1 MRPEL
6 LLMLGLTGVSV
17 GQYPQ
22 RDIDSGLALGE
33 LSRQSHDA
41 AVARLRSSTGGCTPQ
56 TIRVRKECLYSD
68 IPGARSRFDDFG
80 VLHYR
85 LTNFV
90 HLSAS
95 FLLFH
100 RYYIWTY
107 EEALRTECNFNG
119 HFPYWNWGE
128 DAHDVESSPLFDGSP
143 TSLGSNGRFVRGGG
157 TAGLPKGSGGGC
169 LIEGPFSDRNVTLG
183 PFSQRNPLN
192 YNPRCI
198 KRDLNTAVASR
209 WASFRNT
216 TEVIINSPTV
226 EMFQALVQGDSRY
239 PEARNLGVAVHG
251 GGHFAIGGDPGGDF
265 HFSPLEPAFYL
276 HHGQVDRLYFI
287 WQNLDWTNRQLTTA
301 KTIFGTG
308 TMNNRPPSRNQT
320 LDDVLDLSPLAP
332 PRKLGDLIDTVGASP
347 LCFVYE

>member
-1 MRPEL
+1 MRPQI
-6 LLMLGLTGVSV
+6 LLMLGLTGVTV

-22 RDIDSGLALGE
+22 RDIDSGLALRD

-41 AVARLRSSTGGCTPQ
+41 ALARLRSSTSGCTPQ

-107 EEALRTECNFNG
+107 EEALRTECSYNG

-128 DAHDVESSPLFDGSP
+128 DAHDVESSPVFDGSP

-157 TAGLPKGSGGGC
+157 TAGLPRGSGGGC
-169 LIEGPFSDRNVTLG
+169 LIEGPFSERNVTLG

-216 TEVIINSPTV
+216 TEVIINSPTI
-226 EMFQALVQGDSRY
+226 EIFQAMVQGDSRY

-287 WQNLDWTNRQLTTA
+287 WQNLDWTNRQ
-301 KTIFGTG
+301 TIFGTG

-332 PRKLGDLIDTVGASP
+332 PRTLGDLIDTIGASP
-347 LCFVYE
+347 FCFVYE